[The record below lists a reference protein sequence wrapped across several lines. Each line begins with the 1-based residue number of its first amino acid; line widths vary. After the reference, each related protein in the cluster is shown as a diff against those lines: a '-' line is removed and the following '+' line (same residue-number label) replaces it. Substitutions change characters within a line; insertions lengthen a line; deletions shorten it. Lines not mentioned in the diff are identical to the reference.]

1 MSTVFVHI
9 SKLFLFALN
18 FRSHSAIL
26 KAEGVDTVDMNDKPN
41 ITAIRLKQ
49 IMEERNLTQTDI
61 LKMCKPYCD
70 LYGGKMGK
78 SALSQI
84 LSGRNKPK
92 QDKAFLL
99 AQALDVDVGWLM
111 GLTDKKKPA
120 ISVPEHHAEQV
131 GMNTTLI
138 FSELFK
144 RMGLPD
150 EEAQRKAEAAKELAS
165 LSDGDMDFI
174 LSAIRMAKGK
184 KE

>member
-1 MSTVFVHI
+1 MDE
-9 SKLFLFALN
+9 LFK
-18 FRSHSAIL
+18 R
-26 KAEGVDTVDMNDKPN
+26 
-41 ITAIRLKQ
+41 IRARRK
-49 IMEERNLTQTDI
+49 E
-61 LKMCKPYCD
+61 LKMSQEELAAAIGYTDRSVISRLEKGEID
-70 LYGGKMGK
+70 LPQSKISMFAK
-78 SALSQI
+78 
-84 LSGRNKPK
+84 
-92 QDKAFLL
+92 
-99 AQALDVDVGWLM
+99 ALDTTPEWLM
-111 GLTDKKKPA
+111 GWTDREKPA

-144 RMGLPD
+144 RMGLPE